1 MRLVRRVA
9 AVAVVL
15 MVAAACSSS
24 SKSGSSPTT
33 AGSGAAGS
41 AASKTYAI
49 GLMGDFTGAAS
60 ADSKDMPLAAQARI
74 GLAATQGYKIKLYT
88 ADTTSTPAGALSAAK
103 KLVEQD
109 HVFAVVAISDLTFG
123 AVPYLSSHGIPV
135 IGASFDGSEWNTNRN
150 MFSVFGFANYSTAE
164 TTTGEFFKRV
174 GVTTIGGVGYQ
185 IIPSSAD
192 AVKALAPSAAAA
204 GLKVGYLNAQFPLGG
219 TNVGP
224 EVLAMKQAGVDGVA
238 MEIEQN
244 SGFAIVTG
252 MRQEGVAPKAAI
264 YGAGY
269 GSDLLESGPGA
280 LQEAQDG
287 YFQLEYEPVEMHTQA
302 TESFQN
308 NLKKYAGYTKVPG
321 LNEYVAYLSVDL
333 FVDGLQ
339 KAGANPSQA
348 SFINTL
354 LGITNY
360 DGAGLWGG
368 HTLSMAMSSR
378 GVGGAGAGNC
388 IWFPQFKGS
397 QFVVTSNINPVC
409 GTVITSQSTPSSS

>member
-1 MRLVRRVA
+1 MRFVSRVA
-9 AVAVVL
+9 TAAVVL
-15 MVAAACSSS
+15 MLVAAACSSS
-24 SKSGSSPTT
+24 SKSGSSATT
-33 AGSGAAGS
+33 AGSGSAGS
-41 AASKTYAI
+41 GSGSGKTYAI

-88 ADTTSTPAGALSAAK
+88 ADTQSTPAGALSAAQ
-103 KLVEQD
+103 KLVDED
-109 HVFAVVAISDLTFG
+109 HVFAVIAISDLTFG
-123 AVPYLSSHGIPV
+123 AVSFLSSHGIPV

-150 MFSVFGFANYSTAE
+150 MFSVFGFADYSKAE
-164 TTTGEFFKRV
+164 TTIGQFFKLV

-252 MRQEGVAPKAAI
+252 MRQEGVAPKAAV

-269 GSDLLESGPGA
+269 GSDLLESGPAA

-302 TESFQN
+302 TENFQN
-308 NLKKYAGYTKVPG
+308 ALQKYAGYTKVPG

-333 FVDGLQ
+333 FVNGLQ
-339 KAGANPSQA
+339 RAGSNPTQA
-348 SFINTL
+348 SFINSL

-368 HTLSMAMSSR
+368 HTLNMAMSAR
-378 GVGGAGAGNC
+378 GVGGAGADNC

-397 QFVVTSNINPVC
+397 QFVVAPDINPVC
-409 GTVITSQSTPSSS
+409 GTVISSS